1 MAHDSPLR
9 VDSRLSG
16 EGKRLKRKRPVGR
29 GLPVQTLALTVSCV
43 WTTLDADV
51 PQADLNSLTR
61 IREEPKGVLLE
72 FLRIAPASPPVGIGI
87 VRLRIAAGFS

>member
-1 MAHDSPLR
+1 
-9 VDSRLSG
+9 
-16 EGKRLKRKRPVGR
+16 LKRKRPVGR
-29 GLPVQTLALTVSCV
+29 GLPVQTLALFTVSCV
-43 WTTLDADV
+43 WTALDADV